1 MRFMIDNE
9 ACNGTSNIT
18 GVLSEADTTYIRSL
32 QPREV
37 EIAFG
42 AGSELCY
49 IPSKGYED
57 PEWYWRIPGGGVVG
71 IGWRYGFAR
80 LRGNR
85 AGAGAAEAFIK
96 FLKERV

>member
-1 MRFMIDNE
+1 MRFMSDNN
-9 ACNGTSNIT
+9 ASNGTSNIT
-18 GVLSEADTTYIRSL
+18 GVLSEADATYIRSL
-32 QPREV
+32 QPMEV

-42 AGSELCY
+42 PGNEDCY

-57 PEWYWRIPGGGVVG
+57 PEWYWRTPGGGVVG
-71 IGWRYGFAR
+71 VGWRHGFAR

-96 FLKERV
+96 FLKDRV